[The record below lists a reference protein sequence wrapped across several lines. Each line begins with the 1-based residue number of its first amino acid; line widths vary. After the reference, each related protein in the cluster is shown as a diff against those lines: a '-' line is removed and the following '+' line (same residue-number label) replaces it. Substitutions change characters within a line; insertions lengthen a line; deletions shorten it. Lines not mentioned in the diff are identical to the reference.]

1 MTWEAVTAIT
11 ELVGL
16 TVVVASVIYIA
27 IQTKQTNEHA
37 TASSEIEWINAWN
50 QILNSWVSDE
60 RTTSIIRRGFYSFEG
75 LEPSEQ
81 AVFHMRIGA
90 LVNQWVMVRKLNEKN
105 LVGEDI
111 VDEATKVVVAT
122 LSTNGGFEFFQLD
135 WKLLPGGAELM
146 DLIKSSKGSQPSL
159 TDLLPWWSDNLS

>member
-27 IQTKQTNEHA
+27 IQTKQTNAHA

-50 QILNSWVSDE
+50 QILNNWVSDE

-90 LVNQWVMVRKLNEKN
+90 LVNQWVMVRKLTHKIFFVE
-105 LVGEDI
+105 
-111 VDEATKVVVAT
+111 
-122 LSTNGGFEFFQLD
+122 LSDHHPLIDQRSNPHMKHGLLRGF
-135 WKLLPGGAELM
+135 
-146 DLIKSSKGSQPSL
+146 
-159 TDLLPWWSDNLS
+159 

>member
-16 TVVVASVIYIA
+16 AVVVASVIYIA
-27 IQTKQTNEHA
+27 IQTKQTNEQA

-75 LEPSEQ
+75 LEPSEK

-105 LVGEDI
+105 LVGEDL
-111 VDEATKVVVAT
+111 VDESTKVVVAT
-122 LSTNGGFEFFQLD
+122 LSTNGGFEFFQHD